1 MKKKSLLSMLA
12 LATVVVTLSVAS
24 VAKADTIPAQVQK
37 IKDAGVLKV
46 GVKQDVPNFGYYSAQ
61 SGTYEGMEIDIAR
74 KIAKAMK
81 VKVDFTAVT
90 PQTREAMMDNGQL
103 DIVIATYSITPE
115 RQASYSFTDP
125 YYVDELGFLVNKAK
139 GYSSIK
145 DLNDKTIG
153 VSQGSTAKAA
163 LEEYASAHNLTF
175 HYSQLG
181 SYPELAIS
189 LYANRIDGFLGD
201 KSILSGYRS
210 SKTALLSDGFNTQ
223 TYGIATKKTNT
234 QVTSYINKLL
244 AKWKT
249 DGSLNKIYAKYDLT
263 PAESN

>member
-1 MKKKSLLSMLA
+1 MLA

-61 SGTYEGMEIDIAR
+61 SRTYEGMEIDIAR

-163 LEEYASAHNLTF
+163 LEE
-175 HYSQLG
+175 
-181 SYPELAIS
+181 
-189 LYANRIDGFLGD
+189 
-201 KSILSGYRS
+201 
-210 SKTALLSDGFNTQ
+210 
-223 TYGIATKKTNT
+223 
-234 QVTSYINKLL
+234 
-244 AKWKT
+244 
-249 DGSLNKIYAKYDLT
+249 
-263 PAESN
+263 